1 MTLIN
6 ILDNEFLDLDDL
18 DVFVDRVRFIVY
30 VRQDEKFIL
39 NLNEKCPVMRTRICD
54 PRELEL

>member
-18 DVFVDRVRFIVY
+18 DIFVDRVRFTVF

>member
-6 ILDNEFLDLDDL
+6 ILDNEFLDLDDI
-18 DVFVDRVRFIVY
+18 DVFVDRVRFTVY
-30 VRQDEKFIL
+30 VKMDEKFIL
-39 NLNEKCPVMRTRICD
+39 NLNEKCPVMRTRICN

>member
-39 NLNEKCPVMRTRICD
+39 NVNEKCPVMRTRICD